1 MSRLTGRRRAPSTTS
16 RLLRGGAIATGAAVA
31 SIGLLAGPAQAAEH
45 DWSGVAACESG
56 GNWSINTGNGYYGGL
71 QFSQGTWAGYGG
83 TQYAPRADQASP
95 GQQIAVAERVLGG
108 QGIGAWP
115 VCGKRL
121 TGGTTAVAAAAPAAP
136 APAQR
141 HAPAPA
147 PAAPVA
153 AAPSSGH
160 GSHSGGSYVVRRG
173 DTLGKI
179 AAAHGIS
186 WQALYAQNR
195 ANIHN
200 PNRIYVGQH
209 LYV

>member
-71 QFSQGTWAGYGG
+71 QFSQSTWAGYGG

-121 TGGTTAVAAAAPAAP
+121 TGGTTSVAAAAPAPAP
-136 APAQR
+136 APRQAPAQR
-141 HAPAPA
+141 QAPA
-147 PAAPVA
+147 PAAA
-153 AAPSSGH
+153 ASSSGH
-160 GSHSGGSYVVRRG
+160 GSSSGGSYVVRRG

-186 WQALYAQNR
+186 WRALYAQNR

-209 LYV
+209 LNV